1 MKALTDNL
9 LRPPQYE
16 ELKKEKEEIDY
27 KLNGPWK
34 HLIQKPGRLMQRK
47 KEVDK
52 QLAQSMP
59 EPITN
64 PVEKD
69 HLAKVERD
77 LREKI
82 TTGML
87 SQEEMRKNPAG
98 AVDRHRRWERANKA
112 DILTWKNVRLQL
124 HADTSDPSTWD
135 RDTANLE
142 QFRPEGARERVRLD
156 AQIPGKMAFAGVPQ
170 EKWDTAFQGKGPAN
184 TALQQAKRMQTETK
198 KREKRVLTDE
208 ERATLRER
216 LAKARAIRAQ
226 NKQAKDA
233 AAEKPGLMK
242 QAKEFIGELVS

>member
-52 QLAQSMP
+52 QLERSMP

-112 DILTWKNVRLQL
+112 DIMTWKNARLQL
-124 HADTSDPSTWD
+124 HADGSDPSTWD

-156 AQIPGKMAFAGVPQ
+156 AQIPGKMAFTGVPQ
-170 EKWDTAFQGKGPAN
+170 EQWDTAFQGKGPEN
-184 TALQQAKRMQTETK
+184 TALKQATRAQKVKPVKTKRI
-198 KREKRVLTDE
+198 LSDE
-208 ERATLRER
+208 ERAKLRER

-226 NKQAKDA
+226 NQ
-233 AAEKPGLMK
+233 
-242 QAKEFIGELVS
+242 QVKEAIGAQ